1 MVACPTGAELCRFL
15 THDESL
21 GRRQVE
27 QIEAHVKTCES
38 CQAALD
44 RLADKSQLD
53 KTMTLLPGYRFEER
67 LGSGAFGEVLAA
79 QELNL
84 PRTVAIKTLN
94 VSARVV
100 SPRQSA
106 GRAPPGRLRD
116 DAGCASQRRARVC
129 LARPFTVSISWSCN
143 TSRADCLPTS

>member
-44 RLADKSQLD
+44 LLADKSQLD
-53 KTMTLLPGYRFEER
+53 KTMTLLPGYRFDKR
-67 LGSGAFGEVLAA
+67 RVPAH
-79 QELNL
+79 
-84 PRTVAIKTLN
+84 
-94 VSARVV
+94 SARSG
-100 SPRQSA
+100 SPRS
-106 GRAPPGRLRD
+106 
-116 DAGCASQRRARVC
+116 
-129 LARPFTVSISWSCN
+129 
-143 TSRADCLPTS
+143 